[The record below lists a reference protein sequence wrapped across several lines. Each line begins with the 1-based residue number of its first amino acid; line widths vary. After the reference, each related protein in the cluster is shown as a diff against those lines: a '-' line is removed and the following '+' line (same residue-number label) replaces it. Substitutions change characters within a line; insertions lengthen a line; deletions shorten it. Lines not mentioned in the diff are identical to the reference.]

1 MDEVDF
7 VCLFITQIIQSNL
20 PSLNLHADI
29 NANSQ

>member
-7 VCLFITQIIQSNL
+7 VCFLITQIIQSNW
-20 PSLNLHADI
+20 PSWNLHADI